1 MCSPHACLN
10 VGPDSLAPSVFA
22 SFESFSGIMSSAQ
35 MDESTRAMI
44 FALRNP
50 PKGSKPAKLKDIRKL
65 VKKKNGRRPTLQSIS
80 DAAKTFKT
88 PKMKRGRPLGSR
100 ATTKAEDRNILNAFK
115 KVRPPGYGVVAR
127 QVHSALPKKVQKKIQ
142 KRTVIRRLAE
152 KGCKGIWS

>member
-1 MCSPHACLN
+1 
-10 VGPDSLAPSVFA
+10 
-22 SFESFSGIMSSAQ
+22 MSSAQ

-50 PKGSKPAKLKDIRKL
+50 LKGSKPVKLKDIRKL
-65 VKKKNGRRPTLQSIS
+65 VKKKNNRRPTLQSIS

-100 ATTKAEDRNILNAFK
+100 ATTKAEDRTILNAFK

-127 QVHSALPKKVQKKIQ
+127 QVHSALPKEVKKKIQ

-152 KGCKGIWS
+152 KGCKGIWF